1 MHASAQGNGHLTRAA
16 CWLCLTF
23 IYIYIDIHI
32 YIVRDQAAAR
42 ALHEAERAIAKAA
55 EVARRHAS
63 CISCVDERLRPV
75 ACLHLCTYVRV
86 YVYIAGEGRGPGRTR
101 AKPAARS
108 VCPTP

>member
-63 CISCVDERLRPV
+63 CISQYLVRTSGCGLSHVCISARM
-75 ACLHLCTYVRV
+75 YVCM
-86 YVYIAGEGRGPGRTR
+86 YT
-101 AKPAARS
+101 
-108 VCPTP
+108 

>member
-1 MHASAQGNGHLTRAA
+1 MHASAQGNGHLTRAP

-23 IYIYIDIHI
+23 I

-55 EVARRHAS
+55 EVSLRHAS

-75 ACLHLCTYVRV
+75 ACLHLCTYVRE
-86 YVYIAGEGRGPGRTR
+86 YVYIAGEG
-101 AKPAARS
+101 
-108 VCPTP
+108 